1 VSVARAPLSGAPVTD
16 PPLYIPLLVLCQP
29 YPPVYTTDGSVSSIR
44 VVVVVPDVVLVGV
57 VELGDALV
65 LVEGVEVL
73 VVVLVIGVLLVVVLV
88 VGVLLVVDGVGGD
101 AGVLPDVAV
110 LAETEADAPVKSTM
124 NVSIRVEQP
133 NAVSAPSVPSQ

>member
-1 VSVARAPLSGAPVTD
+1 
-16 PPLYIPLLVLCQP
+16 
-29 YPPVYTTDGSVSSIR
+29 VYTTDGSVSSIR

-65 LVEGVEVL
+65 LVEGVEV
-73 VVVLVIGVLLVVVLV
+73 LVVVLV

>member
-1 VSVARAPLSGAPVTD
+1 MSVARAPLSGAPVAD

-73 VVVLVIGVLLVVVLV
+73 VVVLV